1 MTISYAEPT
10 TLTCPACGQR
20 FNAQVWTLVDT
31 GERPDLYEA
40 LLDGSLNQVV
50 CPQCGQAGPAGG
62 PLLLHEVA
70 MRRVYFVAPA
80 EIDEHIWREH
90 AQALLY
96 ALVGALPEEA
106 RLPYLGDVQ
115 IAQEIDGLRQSLMRR
130 GRRGRPAASAGS
142 PAPSVEAQPV
152 VAAPPPPAPRIQDSP
167 LFDWVQQLLMSED
180 AAEFQAVVRAQPELL
195 GAPAAALIE
204 ALVAE
209 ALRADEREI
218 AQALR
223 RILATLA
230 ELRLAEQADLV
241 QGDLPVQLASSA
253 PLSPLTEATYQAILA
268 ADSAAALLDAA
279 GEHPAILEAWVEYE
293 VGVRAEQALDDG
305 NERLAQQ
312 LDLRREALIALRAE
326 YASEAALLQA
336 VQALLRAEGEE
347 ALAEVLGVYPVL
359 LTDAAQAL
367 LLQLGSEAQAHD
379 DPQMA
384 AYALECRTMLRE
396 VRQRLDHGAL

>member
-1 MTISYAEPT
+1 
-10 TLTCPACGQR
+10 
-20 FNAQVWTLVDT
+20 
-31 GERPDLYEA
+31 
-40 LLDGSLNQVV
+40 
-50 CPQCGQAGPAGG
+50 
-62 PLLLHEVA
+62 

-106 RLPYLGDVQ
+106 RLPYLADVQ
-115 IAQEIDGLRQSLMRR
+115 ITQEIDGLRQSLMRR
-130 GRRGRPAASAGS
+130 GRRGRPAANPATTVSAAAVPGVPE
-142 PAPSVEAQPV
+142 PAPA
-152 VAAPPPPAPRIQDSP
+152 PPPAPRIQDSP
-167 LFDWVQQLLMSED
+167 LFDWVQQLLMAEH
-180 AAEFQAVVRAQPELL
+180 AAEFQEVVAEHPELL
-195 GAPAAALIE
+195 GESASALIE

-230 ELRLAEQADLV
+230 ELRSAQQSDLAH
-241 QGDLPVQLASSA
+241 GDLPVVMQPEQST
-253 PLSPLTEATYQAILA
+253 PISPLTEVTYQAILA
-268 ADSAAALLDAA
+268 ADSAGALLDAA

-312 LDLRREALIALRAE
+312 LDQRREALAALRAE
-326 YASEAALLQA
+326 YANEAALMQA
-336 VQALLRAEGEE
+336 VQALLRADGEE
-347 ALAEVLGVYPVL
+347 AIAAVLGAYPVL

-379 DPQMA
+379 DPQLA
-384 AYALECRTMLRE
+384 AYALECRVMLRD
-396 VRQRLDHGAL
+396 VRQSLDHGAA